1 MKGWVGYRNVGDCMK
16 KTKFTVGLLG
26 AVLAS
31 ALAAGCGGKAA
42 KPTSYQAEVVESLD
56 GSRVRVAAV
65 GAGDDTQE
73 AIVDGYKAA
82 LYRVSQDLVQS
93 AEERVAWEGVQ
104 DEIFAN
110 ANKYV
115 EKYDIKSRRREPH
128 ADVKLNLD
136 IVVNRKRLADDLV
149 AYGVLK
155 SQKDLL
161 TELRNPSMVVLPETK
176 LDAKAWRQF
185 SVDHVNSYLTSRK
198 FEVLDAGQVA
208 KLDGMSAESRRAA
221 GLTDDAM
228 ANIAL
233 QVGGDIYIVFD
244 VNVGRNAVGK
254 DGTLK
259 ASASARAFETTTA
272 RNIGSATGFSREYAA
287 TAGVEEKAVAE
298 ALSDAI
304 DRVLVNVMDY
314 WKDDA
319 GKGFQY
325 LVQVSGDF
333 SGDQGQA
340 ARRALYATLKSM
352 AGDLKENVATDKTLN
367 YRVWY
372 KGSNTDLVFGLQ
384 DKFAAQAGRKLKSIS
399 ENRKL
404 LQFTVE

>member
-1 MKGWVGYRNVGDCMK
+1 MKQ
-16 KTKFTVGLLG
+16 TKITAVVLG

-31 ALAAGCGGKAA
+31 SLAAGCGA
-42 KPTSYQAEVVESLD
+42 KQARPTSYQAEVVESID

-65 GAGDDTQE
+65 GAGDNQPE
-73 AIVDGYKAA
+73 ALMDSYKAA

-104 DEIFAN
+104 DEFFAN
-110 ANKYV
+110 ANKYIEDYKV
-115 EKYDIKSRRREPH
+115 KSRRREPH
-128 ADVKLNLD
+128 ADVKINVDL
-136 IVVNRKRLADDLV
+136 IVNRKRFADDLV

-155 SQKDLL
+155 AQKDLL
-161 TELRNPSMVVLPETK
+161 SELRNPSMVVLPESK
-176 LDAKAWRQF
+176 LAGTSWRQF

-198 FEVLDAGQVA
+198 FEVLDAGQIA
-208 KLDGMSAESRRAA
+208 KLGDMSAESRKVAA
-221 GLTDDAM
+221 VTADPM
-228 ANIAL
+228 ADIAL
-233 QVGGDIYIVFD
+233 QIGGDIYIVFD
-244 VNVGRNAVGK
+244 VNVSKAAVGK

-325 LVQVSGDF
+325 LVQVNGDF
-333 SGDQGQA
+333 AGDAGQA
-340 ARRALYATLKSM
+340 ARRALYASLKGL
-352 AGDLKENVATDKTLN
+352 AGELKENVATDKTLN

-384 DKFAAQAGRKLKSIS
+384 DKFAQQSGRKLKSIS